1 MKRSNNV
8 FDYIVVGAGS
18 AGSVVAARLSED
30 PDVKVAVVEAGPMDR
45 HFGIHLPPGF
55 VRLFKTKYDWA
66 YETEP
71 EEGCKGRKMFWPRG
85 KVVGGSGSLN
95 AQLYIRGHR
104 QDYDDWRDRYGCE
117 GWGYDDVL
125 PYFKRSEN
133 QTRTSDIDSRFH
145 GSDGPWNVEDRFD
158 DLTVLTP
165 RFVEA
170 GAELG
175 WTRND
180 DFNGAHQEGVG
191 TLQVNQKGGKRLSP
205 ARAFLHPALKR
216 PNLTLFAHTQVTHLR
231 IDGGGVQG
239 VEARRKG
246 KGLALFSER
255 EVILCGGAVNS
266 PQLMLIS
273 GLGPADELEK
283 QGVRVWQD
291 LPRVGKGLQDHLVVS
306 TIFRSRE
313 DVGLDHAENL
323 RNLIRWIF
331 TKRGPLTTTVC
342 EGSAFVRTRE
352 GLAQPDLQMH
362 FLPAALVNHGFD
374 EATDQGFN
382 FGPTLIKPLSRGQVT
397 LRSSDPLAPAKIEP
411 NYLAERQDVDLLIEG
426 VKVARRLAN
435 TKAFAEHLDREVR
448 PGPDAKTDADLEAF
462 VRETAET
469 IYHPT
474 STCAMGTDPAISVVD
489 PQLRV
494 HGVEG
499 LRVVDASVM
508 PEVPGGNTNAPTVM
522 VAEKGSDLIR
532 GL

>member
-1 MKRSNNV
+1 MKST

-30 PDVKVAVVEAGPMDR
+30 PAVSVAVLEAGPMDR

-55 VRLFKTKYDWA
+55 VGLFKTKYDWA
-66 YETEP
+66 YETEL
-71 EEGCKGRKMFWPRG
+71 EEACGGRKMFWPRG

-95 AQLYIRGHR
+95 AQLYVRGHR
-104 QDYDDWRDRYGCE
+104 RDYDDWRDRYGCE

-133 QTRTSDIDSRFH
+133 QTRASADPEFH
-145 GSDGPWNVEDRFD
+145 GTDGPWNVEDRFE

-165 RFVEA
+165 CFVDA
-170 GAELG
+170 GVELG
-175 WTRND
+175 WTRSD
-180 DFNGAHQEGVG
+180 DFNGSRQEGVG
-191 TLQVNQKGGKRLSP
+191 TLQINQKGGKRLSP

-216 PNLTLFAHTQVTHLR
+216 ANLKLFTHTQVTRLR
-231 IDGGGVQG
+231 VDGGRVRGLD
-239 VEARRKG
+239 ALRKR
-246 KGLALFSER
+246 KPLTLHAER

-266 PQLMLIS
+266 PQLLLLS
-273 GLGPADELEK
+273 GIGPADELAA
-283 QGVRVWQD
+283 QGISVVHE
-291 LPRVGKGLQDHLVVS
+291 LPRVGKDLQDHLVVS

-323 RNLIRWIF
+323 RNLIRWIL

-342 EGSAFVRTRE
+342 EGSAFVRTRD
-352 GLAQPDLQMH
+352 GLPQPDLQMH
-362 FLPAALVNHGFD
+362 FLPAALIDHGFD

-382 FGPTLIKPLSRGQVT
+382 FGPTLIKPLSRGQIT
-397 LRSSDPLAPAKIEP
+397 LRSADPLVHAKIEP
-411 NYLAERQDVDLLIEG
+411 NYLAERQDLDLLIEG

-435 TKAFAEHLDREVR
+435 TQAFAEHLDREVR
-448 PGPDAKTDADLEAF
+448 PGPDTQTDADIEAF

-474 STCAMGTDPAISVVD
+474 STCAMGTDPATSVVD

-499 LRVVDASVM
+499 LRVIDASVM

-522 VAEKGSDLIR
+522 VAEKGSDLLR